1 MLLPFF
7 YTGTVSNERPIYLVG
22 MMGVGKSTVGA
33 LLASR
38 LNRAFVD
45 TDREVE
51 RVAARRISEIFE
63 TDGEA
68 RFRRLEA
75 EAIRATAAT
84 SAVVALGGG
93 AVCPPGAI
101 EGLLAS
107 GEVVYLKALPE
118 TLVERISDASNR
130 PLLAGLDRAAQVDRL
145 KSLLAERDRFYG
157 QARIRID
164 AGGRPEEVA
173 ERIVVALALGNE
185 SMAFASSDPDPDLG
199 RID

>member
-7 YTGTVSNERPIYLVG
+7 YTGAVSNERPIYLIG

-38 LNRAFVD
+38 LNRDFVD

-51 RVAARRISEIFE
+51 RVAAQSISEIFE

-68 RFRRLEA
+68 RFRMLEA
-75 EAIRATAAT
+75 ESMQATATT

-93 AVCPPGAI
+93 AVCSPGAI
-101 EGLLAS
+101 EALLAN
-107 GEVVYLKALPE
+107 GEVVYLRAAPE
-118 TLVERISDASNR
+118 TLMERIPDASNR

-145 KSLLAERDRFYG
+145 KSLLAERDRFYR
-157 QARIRID
+157 QARVHID
-164 AGGRPEEVA
+164 ARGTQEEVT
-173 ERIVVALALGNE
+173 ERIVVALTLGSE
-185 SMAFASSDPDPDLG
+185 SVDLASSDPELG
-199 RID
+199 RIE

>member
-7 YTGTVSNERPIYLVG
+7 YTGAVSNERPIYLVG

-68 RFRRLEA
+68 RFRMLEA
-75 EAIRATAAT
+75 ESMRATATT

-107 GEVVYLKALPE
+107 GEVVYLKAAPE
-118 TLVERISDASNR
+118 TLMERITDASNR
-130 PLLAGLDRAAQVDRL
+130 PLLAGLDRAAQVEKL
-145 KSLLAERDRFYG
+145 KSLLAERDRFYR
-157 QARIRID
+157 QARVHID
-164 AGGRPEEVA
+164 ARGTREEVA
-173 ERIVVALALGNE
+173 ERIVVALAAGSE
-185 SMAFASSDPDPDLG
+185 SIDLASSDPDLG
-199 RID
+199 GIE